1 MIDPASLMQI
11 KSMELRAKVI
21 VEGFWKGI
29 HRSPFHGFSAE
40 FTEYRQYTYGD
51 DPRTIDWRVYA
62 RSDRFYIKKFQDE
75 TNLRCHLLIDQSRS
89 MGYGSRD
96 YSKADY
102 AGTLAAT
109 LAKPG
114 KYLSFVLG
122 REEYGLEILKVQEII
137 GIMEV
142 TRVPRTP
149 PYVRG
154 VINLRG
160 RVIPVV
166 ELRSKFQMPTVEDT
180 EKSCVIVVQVTQGDL
195 TVTIDGEVGE
205 FREFKLR
212 RDPDCPDCGSL
223 YAPEA

>member
-1 MIDPASLMQI
+1 MS
-11 KSMELRAKVI
+11 
-21 VEGFWKGI
+21 
-29 HRSPFHGFSAE
+29 
-40 FTEYRQYTYGD
+40 
-51 DPRTIDWRVYA
+51 
-62 RSDRFYIKKFQDE
+62 SDV
-75 TNLRCHLLIDQSRS
+75 QS
-89 MGYGSRD
+89 
-96 YSKADY
+96 
-102 AGTLAAT
+102 AT

-166 ELRSKFQMPTVEDT
+166 DLRSKFRMPILADT
-180 EKSCVIVVQVTQGDL
+180 EKTCVIVVQVGQQDLSVTMGVIVDEVSEVLSFTQDQIEPAPYFGGGMDEAEYVIGMGKL
-195 TVTIDGEVGE
+195 GKKVVILLDADRVLKGEELAAV
-205 FREFKLR
+205 
-212 RDPDCPDCGSL
+212 
-223 YAPEA
+223 AQAAH